1 MVNGLGSLVKGVEGI
16 CVEGDKE
23 GSGGGIEMHL
33 WKWTRGVKIFPSY
46 GDAYQRA
53 SDTEEAFNNQAD
65 GPVDV
70 SQPLASPSRAQEKSN
85 HHRSTDGGQ

>member
-1 MVNGLGSLVKGVEGI
+1 MVNGLGSLVKGMEGI
-16 CVEGDKE
+16 YVEGDRE
-23 GSGGGIEMHL
+23 GSGGGTEMHL
-33 WKWTRGVKIFPSY
+33 WKWTCGVKIFPLY

-70 SQPLASPSRAQEKSN
+70 SQPCPSGAQEPSR
-85 HHRSTDGGQ
+85 HHRGTDGG